1 MRRSLKFPLV
11 LAVVVALGLVAP
23 ATVAAGNGDGSRK
36 EVVTFVSRAELI
48 AKGLIVPATGSS
60 SAGTQA
66 LCVWDCICNWSQE
79 PARTS
84 AR

>member
-48 AKGLIVPATGSS
+48 AKGLIVPATVAARPGPRP
-60 SAGTQA
+60 SASGTA
-66 LCVWDCICNWSQE
+66 STSRTGD
-79 PARTS
+79 TS